1 MSSAIFSNVF
11 VDYVKMDYKRERDT
25 FNKFK
30 LFFFLKN
37 QLEIVSFV
45 SHQLQIFKLLYI
57 IIIYIINY
65 N

>member
-30 LFFFLKN
+30 LFFF
-37 QLEIVSFV
+37 
-45 SHQLQIFKLLYI
+45 
-57 IIIYIINY
+57 
-65 N
+65 

>member
-37 QLEIVSFV
+37 QLEIVPFV